1 MFKCVFGSFS
11 FSAICKFTTRINW
24 IIYILHYLIF
34 LQRRGLFFKG
44 GKCGM
49 SSGIPTRSHP
59 YWDLSVSSP
68 GLLWRIRP
76 EIRSSSSNGHRLPA
90 LLCRLVRRQPFPACV
105 FLSYILCIY
114 ILLHIVIIN
123 IIKYIVCDIDYL
135 LPFKLGY
142 TTQFL

>member
-1 MFKCVFGSFS
+1 
-11 FSAICKFTTRINW
+11 
-24 IIYILHYLIF
+24 
-34 LQRRGLFFKG
+34 
-44 GKCGM
+44 M

-76 EIRSSSSNGHRLPA
+76 EIRSSSSNDHRLPA
-90 LLCRLVRRQPFPACV
+90 LLCRLVRRQSFPACV

-142 TTQFL
+142 TTVNLLARCA